1 MKKIYLFSLLALTG
15 VFALS
20 SCGDDTKTDDPSG
33 DDSGG
38 SESNP
43 SGGGSSGG
51 STQSADGVKVYSA
64 QNDTEPIFLMTYTS
78 NSKLDSFVYM
88 DGSEPN
94 FCKVVYNN
102 NVPEKVKVCSF
113 NSFFGV
119 STDIVTLNGN
129 NPIYYKNITESSY
142 YPVPAY
148 SYAEYKDDAINVK
161 EAGLDLY
168 KIKLDGTVESTDF
181 KKVDSTGVKT
191 GYYANEFEN
200 NKLVSESLEGKAEI
214 TYDGSKVINKS
225 YRAIG
230 SKLLEYTNL
239 SYEVTDT
246 FAETKV
252 SRWNENYNKVIDYSS
267 TRGTI
272 NSNYKT
278 TAIATTKNVERTSF
292 GEFILENPTT
302 ETVNITTVE
311 DNKIQMPYNQ
321 FGIVGNA
328 TITYDSGKIKKFQI
342 VGQNEVTADYDYKN
356 NNEIDVALAG
366 EEKGKHEYKH
376 NDIGQMTSYI
386 IYKEDLTLELSVGFE
401 YNANR
406 IITKMTEGTSET
418 SKEYVYTYNDAFT
431 ERTTNVTYTKPGKVE
446 YSKRVSTFGDIRTY
460 YEYDVKNNQE
470 IKKSER
476 TAGYVGLVYTESH
489 KGYNS
494 EGQQTELSK
503 NKRYYNDSLY
513 SYKLEEWYN
522 SDTERFRILEYTYDN
537 TGKVITSKMSSD
549 METFYSV
556 AEYTYEGHIL
566 KSVSHTTYYD
576 DVSKNRR
583 TIYTYSDN
591 YETENTTQYK
601 WDTGANDF
609 IPENLS

>member
-1 MKKIYLFSLLALTG
+1 MKKIYIFSLLALTG

-33 DDSGG
+33 DNSGS

-43 SGGGSSGG
+43 SGGSSGS
-51 STQSADGVKVYSA
+51 STQSADDVKVYAA

-94 FCKVVYNN
+94 FCKLVYNN

-113 NSFFGV
+113 NSFLGV

-129 NPIYYKNITESSY
+129 NPIYFKNISNYSY
-142 YPVPAY
+142 YPAPAY
-148 SYAEYKDDAINVK
+148 SYAEYKDNAINVK

-181 KKVDSTGVKT
+181 KKVDSTGLKT
-191 GYYANEFEN
+191 GRYNNKFEN
-200 NKLVSESLEGKAEI
+200 NMLISESLEGKAEI

-225 YRAIG
+225 YSAKG
-230 SKLLEYTNL
+230 SKFLEYTNL

-252 SRWNENYNKVIDYSS
+252 SEWNENYNKVIDYSS
-267 TRGTI
+267 MRATI
-272 NSNYKT
+272 DSNYKT
-278 TAIATTKNVERTSF
+278 TTIATTINVSQTNW

-321 FGIVGNA
+321 FGTDGNA
-328 TITYDSGKIKKFQI
+328 TITYDSGKIKKIQI
-342 VGQNEVTADYDYKN
+342 VGQDSITADFDYKN
-356 NNEIDVALAG
+356 NNEIEVALAG
-366 EEKGKHEYKH
+366 EMKGKHEYKY
-376 NDIGQMTSYI
+376 NDIGQPTSI
-386 IYKEDLTLELSVGFE
+386 IAYNDDLSLERSIVSE

-406 IITKMTEGTSET
+406 IITKMTEATSET
-418 SKEYVYTYNDAFT
+418 SKEYVYTYNADFT
-431 ERTTNVTYTKPGKVE
+431 VATANITYTKGSKVE
-446 YSKRVSTFGDIRTY
+446 YSKMISTYANPITVISYNIVGS
-460 YEYDVKNNQE
+460 QE
-470 IKKSER
+470 IKTSEQSR
-476 TAGYVGLVYTESH
+476 GYVGLTQTQSN
-489 KGYNS
+489 KDYNS
-494 EGQQTELSK
+494 EGQQTSTYLY
-503 NKRYYNDSLY
+503 KRYYNDSLY
-513 SYKLEEWYN
+513 PYKSEEWY
-522 SDTERFRILEYTYDN
+522 SDTERARILEYTYDN
-537 TGKVITSKMSSD
+537 TGKVITSKVSSD
-549 METFYSV
+549 METVYSV
-556 AEYTYEGHIL
+556 AAYTYEGNIL
-566 KSVSHTTYYD
+566 KSVSYTTYYD
-576 DVSKNRR
+576 DVSQNRR

-609 IPENLS
+609 IPANLS

>member
-1 MKKIYLFSLLALTG
+1 MKKIYIFSLLALTG

-33 DDSGG
+33 ENSGS

-43 SGGGSSGG
+43 SGGSSGS
-51 STQSADGVKVYSA
+51 STQSADGVKVYAA

-94 FCKVVYNN
+94 FCKLVYNN
-102 NVPEKVKVCSF
+102 NVPEKVKFCSF

-129 NPIYYKNITESSY
+129 NPIYYKNISESSY
-142 YPVPAY
+142 YPAPAY
-148 SYAEYKDDAINVK
+148 SYAEYKDNAINVK
-161 EAGLDLY
+161 DAGLDLY

-181 KKVDSTGVKT
+181 KKVGSTGVKT
-191 GYYANEFEN
+191 GYYTNKFEN
-200 NKLVSESLEGKAEI
+200 NKLVSESFEGKAEI

-225 YRAIG
+225 YSAKG
-230 SKLLEYTNL
+230 SKFLEYTNL

-252 SRWNENYNKVIDYSS
+252 SEWNENYNKVIDYSS
-267 TRGTI
+267 MRATI
-272 NSNYKT
+272 DSNYKT
-278 TAIATTKNVERTSF
+278 TTIATTINVSQTNW
-292 GEFILENPTT
+292 GEFILENPTI

-321 FGIVGNA
+321 FGTDGNA

-342 VGQNEVTADYDYKN
+342 VGQDSITADFDYKN
-356 NNEIDVALAG
+356 NNEIEVALAG
-366 EEKGKHEYKH
+366 EMKGKHEYKY
-376 NDIGQMTSYI
+376 NDIGQPTSI
-386 IYKEDLTLELSVGFE
+386 IAYNDDLSLERSIVSE

-406 IITKMTEGTSET
+406 IITKMTEATSET
-418 SKEYVYTYNDAFT
+418 SKEYVYTYNADFT
-431 ERTTNVTYTKPGKVE
+431 VATANITYTKGSKVE
-446 YSKRVSTFGDIRTY
+446 YSKMISTYANPITVISYNIVGS
-460 YEYDVKNNQE
+460 QE
-470 IKKSER
+470 IKTSEQSR
-476 TAGYVGLVYTESH
+476 GYVGLTQTQSN
-489 KGYNS
+489 KDYNS
-494 EGQQTELSK
+494 EGQQTSTYLY
-503 NKRYYNDSLY
+503 KRYYNDSLY
-513 SYKLEEWYN
+513 PYKSEEWY
-522 SDTERFRILEYTYDN
+522 SDTERARILEYTYDN
-537 TGKVITSKMSSD
+537 TGKVITSKVSSD
-549 METFYSV
+549 METVYSV
-556 AEYTYEGHIL
+556 AAYTYEGNIL
-566 KSVSHTTYYD
+566 KSVSYTTYYD
-576 DVSKNRR
+576 DVSQNRR

-609 IPENLS
+609 IPANLS

>member
-33 DDSGG
+33 DNSGG

-51 STQSADGVKVYSA
+51 STSADGVKVYAA
-64 QNDTEPIFLMTYTS
+64 QNDTAPIFLMTYTS

-113 NSFFGV
+113 NSVLGV

-129 NPIYYKNITESSY
+129 NPIYFKNISY
-142 YPVPAY
+142 NVLYPAPAY
-148 SYAEYKDDAINVK
+148 SYAEYKDNAINVK

-191 GYYANEFEN
+191 GYYTNKFDN
-200 NKLVSESLEGKAEI
+200 NKLVSESFEGKAEI

-230 SKLLEYTNL
+230 SKLLENTNL

-252 SRWNENYNKVIDYSS
+252 SKLNENYNKVIDYSS

-272 NSNYKT
+272 DSNYKT
-278 TAIATTKNVERTSF
+278 TAIATTKNVERTGW
-292 GEFILENPTT
+292 GEFVLENPTT
-302 ETVNITTVE
+302 ETVNITTVD

-321 FGIVGNA
+321 YGIDGNV
-328 TITYDSGKIKKFQI
+328 TITYDSGKIKKIQLVSQSTTTI
-342 VGQNEVTADYDYKN
+342 DYDYKN
-356 NNEIDVALAG
+356 NNEFVMAFTG
-366 EEKGKHEYKH
+366 GTTGKEEYKY
-376 NDIGQMTSYI
+376 NNIGQRTSYI
-386 IYKEDLTLELSVGFE
+386 KYKDDLSLERSVVNE

-406 IITKMTEGTSET
+406 IITKKTEETSET

-431 ERTTNVTYTKPGKVE
+431 EYTTNVTYTKPGKVE
-446 YSKRVSTFGDIRTY
+446 YSKRVSTVGDIQTY

-470 IKKSER
+470 IKKAEQSS
-476 TAGYVGLVYTESH
+476 GYVGLTYTQSI
-489 KGYNS
+489 KNYNS
-494 EGQQTELSK
+494 EGQQVSTYLY
-503 NKRYYNDSLY
+503 KRYYNDSLY
-513 SYKLEEWYN
+513 SYKSEECYN
-522 SDTERFRILEYTYDN
+522 SDTERSRIIEYTYDN
-537 TGKVITSKMSSD
+537 TGKVITSKVSSD
-549 METFYSV
+549 MATGYSV
-556 AEYTYEGHIL
+556 AAYTYEGNVL
-566 KSVSHTTYYD
+566 KSVEYTVYYED
-576 DVSKNRR
+576 QTNSYRIV
-583 TIYTYSDN
+583 YEYSNN
-591 YETENTTQYK
+591 YATENTTQYK
-601 WDTGANDF
+601 WDTGVNDF
-609 IPENLS
+609 IPANQS